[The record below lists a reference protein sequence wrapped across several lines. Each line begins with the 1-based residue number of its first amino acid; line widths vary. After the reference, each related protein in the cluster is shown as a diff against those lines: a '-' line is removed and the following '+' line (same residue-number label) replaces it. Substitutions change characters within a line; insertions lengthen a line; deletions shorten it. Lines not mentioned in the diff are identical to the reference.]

1 MPPFYMDVNVYFK
14 YNYNTGTGD
23 FQGDRIIFAFFL
35 HLEDVGDIPCR
46 KPQKTGAEAV
56 QIHDLRFNQDIFYLK
71 LYVFVQLL
79 PSKQVY
85 IERLFSHARW
95 QAAAKTEHRM
105 TDACTA
111 TVSYYG

>member
-1 MPPFYMDVNVYFK
+1 MPRKRPVILFSAEHLYVCYAHSMRLIFVQTYVFIFY
-14 YNYNTGTGD
+14 
-23 FQGDRIIFAFFL
+23 
-35 HLEDVGDIPCR
+35 P
-46 KPQKTGAEAV
+46 
-56 QIHDLRFNQDIFYLK
+56 DIFHLK

-111 TVSYYG
+111 TVSYYGAAA